1 MKAWTD
7 YPITRL
13 GDIEGRVAPVR
24 QCTVLSYD
32 GNKYCRVRVG
42 RYVEE
47 IKSGYIYKQEGRVGE
62 VPSLNR
68 RILAQLPRTKP

>member
-13 GDIEGRVAPVR
+13 GDIEGEIAPIR

-42 RYVEE
+42 RYVES
-47 IKSGYIYKQEGRVGE
+47 IKSGYIYQRQGRVGE
-62 VPSLNR
+62 VPCLTRRQLNSLKG
-68 RILAQLPRTKP
+68 PR